1 MIAYIFIFCFGLIIG
16 SFLNVCIYR
25 LPRGES
31 IVYPPSHC
39 PNCGGALRPQEL
51 VPVFSF
57 LWLKGHCHTC
67 KAAISPRYPLTE
79 LLTGLLFICNYARF
93 GWSLDFIFCNLFTAF
108 LLIIF
113 WIDFDWQLI
122 LDKVLIW
129 VTVAAVGLIVYQ
141 FAGSE
146 NLTNWWDRPAAAM
159 GGGLLFL
166 FLALLTGG
174 MGAGDVKL
182 TFVLG
187 LWLGV
192 TATLETLFIAFVLGG
207 ISGAILLLLG
217 KKGYKDAI
225 PFGPFLCTG
234 AWISYLYGAWL
245 LNWYVSCFF

>member
-1 MIAYIFIFCFGLIIG
+1 MISYIFIFSFGSIIG

-39 PNCGGALRPQEL
+39 PNCRAVLGPQEL
-51 VPVFSF
+51 IPIFSF
-57 LWLKGHCHTC
+57 LWLKGRCHSC
-67 KAAISPRYPLTE
+67 KGAISPRYPLVE
-79 LLTGLLFICNYARF
+79 FLTGLLFVGNYVRF
-93 GWSLDFIFCNLFTAF
+93 DWSVDFIFCNLFTAF

-129 VTVAAVGLIVYQ
+129 FTAVAIGMILYQ
-141 FAGSE
+141 FVEAE
-146 NLTNWWDRPAAAM
+146 TLTTWWDRPAAAL

-166 FLALLTGG
+166 FIAVLTGG
-174 MGAGDVKL
+174 MGGGDVKL

-192 TATLETLFIAFVLGG
+192 TATLEMLFIAFVLGG
-207 ISGAILLLLG
+207 ISGAALLIFG
-217 KKGYKDAI
+217 KKGCKDAI

-234 AWISYLYGAWL
+234 AWLSYLYGAWL
-245 LNWYVSCFF
+245 LTWYVSCFF